1 MELQQNLN
9 RFQRLGARL
18 VALSA
23 DNLENAQTVA
33 NEKSLEFNVL
43 SDPARLTIR
52 AYGVE
57 SGQIAKPA
65 VFVIDSS
72 GVVAWKYVG
81 ADKADRPS
89 VNAIL
94 DQVRPLQPTPKGR
107 TP

>member
-1 MELQQNLN
+1 MQLQRQLN

-23 DNLENAQTVA
+23 DNLENAQAMA
-33 NEKSLEFNVL
+33 NENNLEFDVL
-43 SDPARLTIR
+43 SDPTREAIR

-65 VFVIDSS
+65 VILIDSS
-72 GVVAWKYVG
+72 GVVAWKHVG
-81 ADKADRPS
+81 GSKTDRPA

-94 DQVRPLQPTPKGR
+94 EQIRSLQTTPKGR

>member
-1 MELQQNLN
+1 M
-9 RFQRLGARL
+9 
-18 VALSA
+18 
-23 DNLENAQTVA
+23 ENAQAMA
-33 NEKSLEFNVL
+33 NENSLEFNVL
-43 SDPARLTIR
+43 SDPTREAIR

-81 ADKADRPS
+81 DNKADRPS

-94 DQVRPLQPTPKGR
+94 EQVRSLQPTPKGR